1 MNTNDTPPP
10 PYIGTQPD
18 PGGHFGPWGGRYIG
32 ETLAAPI
39 DELKTA
45 WESAKN
51 DPSFD
56 AEFRAMLRDYAGRP
70 SPLDFCERLT
80 AFAGGPKIFLK
91 REDCNHTGAHKVNN
105 VVGQGILARRM
116 GKTKLIAETGAGQHG
131 VATATIA
138 ARFGMECKVF
148 MGAEDVRRQAP
159 NVLRMKML
167 GAEVVAVESGTKTLK
182 DAMNE
187 AMRYWV
193 SHATDTYYAI
203 GTAAGPDPYPE
214 MVRDFQRVIGDE
226 EIGRAHV

>member
-1 MNTNDTPPP
+1 MNANKYT
-10 PYIGTQPD
+10 GTQPD
-18 PGGHFGPWGGRYIG
+18 AGGHFGPYGGRYIG

-39 DELKTA
+39 DELKAA
-45 WESAKN
+45 WEAAKK

-91 REDCNHTGAHKVNN
+91 REDCNHTGAHKINN

-193 SHATDTYYAI
+193 SHATT
-203 GTAAGPDPYPE
+203 
-214 MVRDFQRVIGDE
+214 RS
-226 EIGRAHV
+226 GRRPVFSRICARASSPITRWKSRTISG

>member
-1 MNTNDTPPP
+1 MNAQEKSSTSPAR

-18 PGGHFGPWGGRYIG
+18 AGGHFGPWGGRYIG

-39 DELKTA
+39 DELKAA
-45 WESAKN
+45 WEAAKR
-51 DPSFD
+51 DPTFD

-80 AFAGGPKIFLK
+80 AFAGGPRIFLK
-91 REDCNHTGAHKVNN
+91 REDCNHTGAHKINN

-116 GKTKLIAETGAGQHG
+116 GKTKVIAETGAGQHG

-159 NVLRMKML
+159 NVLRRR
-167 GAEVVAVESGTKTLK
+167 SRT
-182 DAMNE
+182 
-187 AMRYWV
+187 R
-193 SHATDTYYAI
+193 
-203 GTAAGPDPYPE
+203 
-214 MVRDFQRVIGDE
+214 
-226 EIGRAHV
+226 